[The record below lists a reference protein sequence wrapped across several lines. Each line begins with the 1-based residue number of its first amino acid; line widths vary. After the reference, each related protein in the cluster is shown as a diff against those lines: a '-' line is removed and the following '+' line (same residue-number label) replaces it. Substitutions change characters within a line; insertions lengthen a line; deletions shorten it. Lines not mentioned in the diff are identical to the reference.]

1 MWELLRS
8 YTKLKVNIAPRKITR
23 LFLPQV
29 TEIDVIVN
37 VTGPFSAQ
45 SQTTSPYFIR
55 AGASAGNSSKY
66 LESRNLG
73 VNCAND
79 FGLLNWLKRQ
89 GRQNRRVLTGFH

>member
-1 MWELLRS
+1 VWELLRS
-8 YTKLKVNIAPRKITR
+8 YPKLKVNIAPRKITR
-23 LFLPQV
+23 LLLPQV

-45 SQTTSPYFIR
+45 SQTSSPYFIR

-79 FGLLNWLKRQ
+79 FGLLK
-89 GRQNRRVLTGFH
+89 